1 MTSRLPRNGIW
12 GRETTSMAPE
22 AGPIPDWKKPSGY
35 SRPSPRA
42 TTFTENAKSTKL
54 NLDPADIAQDV
65 ALVVENVTSEHQ
77 TFMAALI
84 GTGGEPCEVC
94 GGFGRS
100 PFRS

>member
-1 MTSRLPRNGIW
+1 MFLDIKVGNRSQLENST
-12 GRETTSMAPE
+12 A
-22 AGPIPDWKKPSGY
+22 IP
-35 SRPSPRA
+35 A